1 MPLSGCYSL
10 NHDHV
15 QDGVHAYA
23 QEITAMIVDHGLH
36 GLPLTAPPPPSSPIP
51 MTIDDVDPGE
61 YYDSYDYDG
70 YNEYDRF
77 LRNAPITFSSS
88 VSSGSTSSDEEP
100 LPWLWAETPDDL
112 SDDSGVNMI
121 GYA

>member
-1 MPLSGCYSL
+1 
-10 NHDHV
+10 
-15 QDGVHAYA
+15 
-23 QEITAMIVDHGLH
+23 
-36 GLPLTAPPPPSSPIP
+36 

-70 YNEYDRF
+70 YSEHDRF

-100 LPWLWAETPDDL
+100 LLWPWDETPDDL

-121 GYA
+121 GFA